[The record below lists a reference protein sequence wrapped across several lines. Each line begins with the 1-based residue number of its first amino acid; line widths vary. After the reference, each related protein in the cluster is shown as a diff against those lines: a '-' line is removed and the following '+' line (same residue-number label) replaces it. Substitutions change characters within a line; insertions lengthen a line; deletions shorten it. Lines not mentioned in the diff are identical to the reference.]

1 MNIMSVRLMAPL
13 RERRFRLLWIG
24 MTVSLVGDG
33 MMLVAIAIAVFKIS
47 NAPTALGVTMMAI
60 AIPQL
65 VFLLIGGAVSDRF
78 DRRKVMIGS
87 DLARGV
93 AVGALALLASADSL
107 VLWHLVVLGGLYGA
121 GSAFFAPAFESVVP
135 DLVPQSLLAQANA
148 LDQFVRPA
156 ASRLIGPALGG
167 AVIAA
172 IGVGGAFY
180 FDAATFVFSVVCLVA
195 MGAVEV
201 PKDEAGEGQEVP
213 SIWGEIGEGFRFVRS
228 RSWLWGTLAA
238 ATLAYLVFLGP
249 AEVLLPY
256 VVKNELHGSA
266 ASLGLIFSAGGL
278 GAIAAAAVMAQ
289 RGVPRR
295 NMTFMYVVWTLSTL
309 MVAVYG
315 IATARWE
322 LALAC
327 FVFNA
332 METAGLVVWLTTK
345 QLLVPSELLGRVSS
359 LDWAISIGLMPVS
372 YALVGPVSHVLGVK
386 TTLVVAGVLGSAIT
400 LAFLFIP
407 GVRSAEGLVSS
418 LSETE
423 DLVPTGPTALGSTV
437 MPPHDRSPIPSGH

>member
-1 MNIMSVRLMAPL
+1 MSDARFQLIAPL
-13 RERRFRLLWIG
+13 RERRFRLLWTG

-33 MMLVAIAIAVFKIS
+33 MMLVAVAIAVFNIS
-47 NAPTALGVTMMAI
+47 NAPTALGITMMAI

-65 VFLLIGGAVSDRF
+65 VLLLIGGAVSDRIE
-78 DRRKVMIGS
+78 RRKVMIGS
-87 DLARGV
+87 DVARGI
-93 AVGALALLASADSL
+93 AVGALAALASADAL
-107 VLWHLVVLGGLYGA
+107 RLWHLIVLGAVYGA

-135 DLVPQSLLAQANA
+135 DLVPESMLTQANS

-172 IGVGGAFY
+172 VGIGGAFMV
-180 FDAATFVFSVVCLVA
+180 DAATFVFSVGCLLY
-195 MGAVEV
+195 MGAI
-201 PKDEAGEGQEVP
+201 EAPAEERSDQTP
-213 SIWGEIGEGFRFVRS
+213 SIWAEIGEGFRFVRS
-228 RSWLWGTLAA
+228 RTWLWGTLAA

-256 VVKNELHGSA
+256 VVKNELHASA

-278 GAIAAAAVMAQ
+278 GAIAAAAIMAQ
-289 RGVPRR
+289 RGIPRR
-295 NMTFMYVVWTLSTL
+295 SMTFMYVVWTLSTL

-345 QLLVPSELLGRVSS
+345 QVLVPSALLGRVSS

-372 YALVGPVSHVLGVK
+372 YALVGPVSHVIGVQ
-386 TTLVVAGVLGSAIT
+386 TTLVIAGVLGAVIT
-400 LAFLFIP
+400 LSFLFIP
-407 GVRSAEGLVSS
+407 GVRAVEGLVGVEPERRDPAP
-418 LSETE
+418 SE
-423 DLVPTGPTALGSTV
+423 PTALGAALAFKE
-437 MPPHDRSPIPSGH
+437 SPAVPAPR